1 MSSPCLH
8 TVVTMG
14 CPQKTMATIIQLLR
28 PRSPTPR
35 RPPALWLSL
44 LLNPSS
50 QRPPPMSQPVQLPEF
65 PSTTPASRDCCPMGS
80 QFLVPQH
87 LGCPSMGS
95 CPRTAPP
102 AQRVSAPHMAPP
114 MVSVP
119 PMRPLSIQHIRHLY
133 QPLPLSPRTMGC
145 QLLLLLLWI
154 LSQRTTAPQRLRSL
168 MGLPCHNQAMMRDH
182 LP

>member
-28 PRSPTPR
+28 HPSPTPR

-50 QRPPPMSQPVQLPEF
+50 QRPPPMSQPVQLRALHTVHPPPELT
-65 PSTTPASRDCCPMGS
+65 STTQARTDCCPMGS
-80 QFLVPQH
+80 QSQVPRH

-95 CPRTAPP
+95 PPPIAPP
-102 AQRVSAPHMAPP
+102 AQPVSAPHMVPP
-114 MVSVP
+114 HQSVP
-119 PMRPLSIQHIRHLY
+119 HMRPLSIQHIRHSY
-133 QPLPLSPRTMGC
+133 QPQPLSPKAMES
-145 QLLLLLLWI
+145 QLLPLW
-154 LSQRTTAPQRLRSL
+154 L
-168 MGLPCHNQAMMRDH
+168 
-182 LP
+182 